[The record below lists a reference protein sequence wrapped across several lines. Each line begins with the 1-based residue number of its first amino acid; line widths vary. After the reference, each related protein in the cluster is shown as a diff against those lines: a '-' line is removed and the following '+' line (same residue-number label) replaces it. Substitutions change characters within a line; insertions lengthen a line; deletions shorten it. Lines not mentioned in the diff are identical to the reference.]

1 MPKSQTALAPEL
13 SAAGLIPMKSTD
25 LRVGMYVDLN
35 CSWFRHPF
43 ARKNFKLT
51 TEKQIQTIHTLG
63 LNTILVDPSHSDPHL
78 FHSRDQRSTIP
89 ISPPETPKTTVPITP
104 SRESGVRDTK
114 GTSVSPNS
122 NGTSAASPHVTQ
134 YKDSLHKTE
143 AAYQEVLG
151 QSQSVLTSVYAGSE
165 EGMATAK
172 EMLNG
177 LTDLILNDAT
187 SGAMAI
193 LMNGQDLDDTN
204 ALHAL
209 NSCVLSMMVGRQFDL
224 SPDELKILGI
234 AALLHD
240 IGLQKVPAELLK
252 NPQHL
257 TQKERALM
265 QKHPEY
271 GADMVQQFAGF
282 PPQALEVILQHH
294 ERVNGSGYPAGLT
307 EHHLSLLTKIVMV
320 VDEYDAL
327 INNPSPNK
335 NLNPSEALS
344 YLYVH
349 GRAEFSQEVVVAF
362 IQTLSVYP
370 PGTVVQLTDDSF
382 GLVISINFHT
392 RMRPLI
398 LLYDPLVPADN
409 PPIVDL
415 ANDHDLSISRR
426 VAKQELSHDVAD
438 YLNLTRWTGYFLQST
453 MNAVRDGNLSH
464 SDPADQ

>member
-1 MPKSQTALAPEL
+1 MSKSPTSQVPEL
-13 SAAGLIPMKSTD
+13 KDAGLISMKPAD

-51 TEKQIQTIHTLG
+51 TEQQIKTIQTLG
-63 LNTILVDPSHSDPHL
+63 LSAILVDPSHSDPHL
-78 FHSRDQRSTIP
+78 FGSREQLPIIP
-89 ISPPETPKTTVPITP
+89 IPPPNTPKKNVPIAAW
-104 SRESGVRDTK
+104 RESGSRDAE
-114 GTSVSPNS
+114 GTSFSPNS
-122 NGTSAASPHVTQ
+122 YGTSAPSPHITQ
-134 YKDSLHKTE
+134 YKDSLHQTE

-151 QSQSVLTSVYAGSE
+151 QSQTVLASVYSGSE

-177 LTDLILNDAT
+177 LTDLLLNDAT
-187 SGAMAI
+187 AGAMAI

-224 SPDELKILGI
+224 SPDELKVLGI

-252 NPQHL
+252 NPQRL
-257 TQKERALM
+257 TQKERALI

-271 GADMVQQFAGF
+271 GADMVKQFTDF
-282 PPQALEVILQHH
+282 PPQALEVILHHH
-294 ERVNGSGYPAGLT
+294 ERVNGSGYPAALT
-307 EHHLSLLTKIVMV
+307 EHQLSLLTKIVMV

-327 INNPSPNK
+327 INNPSPDK

-349 GRAEFSQEVVVAF
+349 GRAEFSQDVVVAF

-370 PGTVVQLTDDSF
+370 PGTIVQLSDGSF
-382 GLVISINFHT
+382 GLVISINFKT

-409 PPIVDL
+409 PLIVDL
-415 ANDHDLSISRR
+415 AKDHHRSISRR
-426 VAKQELSHDVAD
+426 VAKQELARDVAD
-438 YLNLTRWTGYFLQST
+438 YLNLTRWTGYFLQSS
-453 MNAVRDGNLSH
+453 MNAVHEGSMLH
-464 SDPADQ
+464 SDTAEQ